1 MKTKKIGKKLVLNKE
16 TIVNLKNKEM
26 IAVNG
31 GELPPPSDRSNCH
44 WCLSPSDTCRPCSD
58 TC

>member
-1 MKTKKIGKKLVLNKE
+1 MKTKKIDKQLVLNKE
-16 TIVNLKNKEM
+16 TIVNLKNEKM

-31 GELPPPSDRSNCH
+31 GELPPPSDRSLCR
-44 WCLSPSDTCRPCSD
+44 WCLFPTDTCDACSD